1 MKKYHKMDSET
12 QVGIEKQSKLSE
24 IAAPTLQYIQY
35 RKSTHTILSS
45 KNNEKKVR
53 RSRKQVEKWF
63 QKLELEPKSSQKWAR
78 YPLLQRKIRPHQ
90 LRHMNEKI
98 HTKSNVM
105 YSILISI

>member
-1 MKKYHKMDSET
+1 MKKYHKMHSET

-53 RSRKQVEKWF
+53 RSRKQVAVSYTH
-63 QKLELEPKSSQKWAR
+63 LTLP
-78 YPLLQRKIRPHQ
+78 
-90 LRHMNEKI
+90 
-98 HTKSNVM
+98 TKA
-105 YSILISI
+105 